1 MPPYSTMSGVVRVA
15 LISVGAVSLA
25 LGVVGIFVPVLPTT
39 PFLLLSAACFVR
51 SSDRLHAWLVNH
63 GHLGPYISGITAGTG
78 MPLRSK
84 VVALGTM
91 WLSTTASTAYMIVRF
106 GVGKWTIGFAVGLAL
121 VALAVHRYLG
131 YRIPTRKGVPHD
143 RGR

>member
-1 MPPYSTMSGVVRVA
+1 MSGLVRVA
-15 LISVGAVSLA
+15 LMTVGVVSLV

-51 SSDRLHAWLVNH
+51 SSNRLHTWLVNH
-63 GHLGPYISGITAGTG
+63 RHLGPHISGFTTGTG
-78 MPLRSK
+78 IPLRSK
-84 VVALGTM
+84 IIALTTM
-91 WLSTTASTAYMIVRF
+91 WLSTTASSTYMIVRF
-106 GVGKWTIGFAVGLAL
+106 GVGKWTVGFAIGLAL

-131 YRIPTRKGVPHD
+131 YRIPTRKAVPYD